1 MHPGLPLPHRMHR
14 LPARQVKTNIFIFY
28 SYRIQTNTFRS
39 AMRSQMLVSAS
50 SQATGQRDKLAEWLA
65 QPPMPTED
73 PLHWWLANK
82 KLYPRLSRM
91 AIDFHGIPGE
101 FF

>member
-1 MHPGLPLPHRMHR
+1 MHPGLPLPDRMHR

-28 SYRIQTNTFRS
+28 SYRIQMNTFRS

-50 SQATGQRDKLAEWLA
+50 SQATSQRDELAEWLA
-65 QPPMPTED
+65 QPPVPTED